1 MSLTVTLMT
10 SSVTN
15 VASLMTINPT
25 VSYSSSDIVT
35 SVTSTPVAA
44 TSMVSVVSITVAAD
58 RQSVSDSDSDGL
70 SLGIIIG
77 TIVGVVLCIVLLLV
91 VIILCYLR
99 RRKRAQ
105 DFKQVPGFFN
115 I

>member
-1 MSLTVTLMT
+1 MMSLTVTLMT

-15 VASLMTINPT
+15 LASVVTITPT

-35 SVTSTPVAA
+35 PVTSTPVAA
-44 TSMVSVVSITVAAD
+44 TSMVSVMSITVAAD

-77 TIVGVVLCIVLLLV
+77 TILGVVLCIVLLLV

-99 RRKRAQ
+99 RRKRTQ
-105 DFKQVPGFFN
+105 DFPGFLN
-115 I
+115 M